1 MGPVKGLGD
10 RKTAWGGAEPEP
22 WPFRRAH
29 KFKPIKTGLTE
40 VTENRMGERDV
51 HEPES
56 IVSRTRIGAL
66 RHLSSPNPGR
76 QAVID
81 FTKPV

>member
-1 MGPVKGLGD
+1 MIRPVKGLGD

-40 VTENRMGERDV
+40 VTENRMGERGV
-51 HEPES
+51 HERES
-56 IVSRTRIGAL
+56 IVSRTRIDAL
-66 RHLSSPNPGR
+66 KTLKQDDPGR
-76 QAVID
+76 
-81 FTKPV
+81 

>member
-40 VTENRMGERDV
+40 VTENRMGERAV

-56 IVSRTRIGAL
+56 IVSRTRIDAL
-66 RHLSSPNPGR
+66 KTLKQADPGK
-76 QAVID
+76 QAVINS
-81 FTKPV
+81 TQPV